1 MAFPGLGRDRAGTP
15 SAAPPFDSA
24 ASDAGHAPELY
35 AELQESAYSLS
46 GTAADETNIVYG
58 PLDGENT
65 TTLTNGEGAGN
76 RDVLAYPNGCR
87 EEQPSSELQSD
98 PADGGIVTVEK
109 TSPARP
115 KISLTRRSSHQS

>member
-24 ASDAGHAPELY
+24 ASDAGHAPVLC

-46 GTAADETNIVYG
+46 GTAAGETNIVYG

-65 TTLTNGEGAGN
+65 TTLTNGEGAES
-76 RDVLAYPNGCR
+76 REVVAYPDGCR
-87 EEQPSSELQSD
+87 EERPSFVLLSC
-98 PADGGIVTVEK
+98 PADG
-109 TSPARP
+109 A
-115 KISLTRRSSHQS
+115 